1 MLNKFKRKPFSL
13 LARKYNFS
21 NIENKKSVI
30 ISRFEHF
37 ITYLYI
43 SWEFSRMVHLDIYF

>member
-1 MLNKFKRKPFSL
+1 MLNKFKRNPFSL
-13 LARKYNFS
+13 LGKYNFS
-21 NIENKKSVI
+21 NIENKQTEI

-43 SWEFSRMVHLDIYF
+43 